1 MMRTVFIAALVAAA
15 SAVKI
20 MSSDGDGETHPL
32 DFCSEVMESILSI
45 DMSEMCGE
53 VNHEEL

>member
-1 MMRTVFIAALVAAA
+1 MMRTVFIAALLAAA

-20 MSSDGDGETHPL
+20 MSSEEEIVGSYSQE
-32 DFCSEVMESILSI
+32 MESILSI

-53 VNHEEL
+53 VNHKEL